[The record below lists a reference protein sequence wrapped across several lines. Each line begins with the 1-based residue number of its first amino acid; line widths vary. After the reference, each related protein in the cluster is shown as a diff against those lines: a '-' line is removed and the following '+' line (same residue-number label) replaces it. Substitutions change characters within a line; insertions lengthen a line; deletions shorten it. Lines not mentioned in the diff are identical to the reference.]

1 MYKAVLI
8 TEYDEYSFVPLYDI
22 PSLKRK
28 GRVYNSYVIQCYYP
42 YTKICGLVYHI
53 LNSFQRYLGM

>member
-22 PSLKRK
+22 PSLKCK
-28 GRVYNSYVIQCYYP
+28 GRVYNSYVI
-42 YTKICGLVYHI
+42 
-53 LNSFQRYLGM
+53 